1 VGGGRPDG
9 NRSGAKPCEFAWARG
24 NVIGRSGQRGS
35 QLGINRAF
43 WGQGGHV
50 AGYRNRVLKPAEVL
64 VLVRYRDLFARRALE
79 VGCGAGRILGYLV
92 ALGAEAHG
100 IDLSSDMV
108 DYCRHAY
115 PGAEVRVGD
124 LGALGASTSG
134 AYDVVLAPDNV
145 LDVFGD
151 AERRRVLGDM
161 RDLLAPS
168 GLLVF
173 SSHNLAHL
181 DPAAH
186 APVGAGGGLG
196 PGALARKLV
205 DRSPAQMLKGAGR
218 LARRASNRRRLSA
231 LEYRGADHAVIND
244 VAHDYGLLH
253 YYIRRDDQGRQ
264 LAELGLELVESLE
277 LEGGSVAPGSDGA
290 GSSLYY
296 VARVPS

>member
-1 VGGGRPDG
+1 
-9 NRSGAKPCEFAWARG
+9 
-24 NVIGRSGQRGS
+24 
-35 QLGINRAF
+35 
-43 WGQGGHV
+43 
-50 AGYRNRVLKPAEVL
+50 VLKPAEVL
-64 VLVRYRDLFARRALE
+64 VLVRYRDLFTRRVLE

-92 ALGAEAHG
+92 ALGADAHG

-108 DYCRHAY
+108 DYCRQAY
-115 PGAEVRVGD
+115 PGAEVGVGD
-124 LGALGASTSG
+124 LGELGASTSG
-134 AYDVVLAPDNV
+134 AYDVVLAADNV

-151 AERRRVLGDM
+151 AERRRVLGDL

-181 DPAAH
+181 DPGRQ
-186 APVGAGGGLG
+186 APAGKGGRPS

-205 DRSPAQMLKGAGR
+205 DRPPARVLEGAVR
-218 LARRASNRRRLSA
+218 LPRRRSNRRRLSA

-264 LAELGLELVESLE
+264 LAALGLELIESLE

-296 VARVPS
+296 VARLAGV